1 MLRILHINNRFNLGG
16 PTHNVAFLARYM
28 PPGYETLLIGGP
40 PEGNEESS
48 SHILADLGV
57 DAMILPEM
65 RRAISPFKD
74 LSAYRRIKQ
83 VIKDF
88 KPDVV
93 HTHAA
98 KAGAV
103 GRMAASDL
111 GIKGIVHT
119 FHGHVFHSY
128 FGPVQTGVFKNMERY
143 LAGKSSR
150 IIAISE
156 RQKTELVQ
164 DHRIC
169 AASKVDV
176 IPLGIDLNKFREDQ
190 AGKRSLFRKV
200 YGVADDEVAIGIVG
214 RLVPIK
220 NHALFLKGLKY
231 VKERTGKKVR
241 AFIVGDGDE
250 RPTIQEQASELGF
263 SMAHARTFNGHSF
276 GKGVNGKP
284 VVERADITFTSWVK
298 DIDVVHAGV
307 DAVALTSFNEGT
319 PVSLIEAQAASR
331 AVISTR
337 VGGIENV
344 VKEGATALLCA
355 NNDAEAFGKNLLRV
369 VEDQQL
375 RLKLGQGGWDHVHD
389 RYHYTRLVKD
399 TARLYEA
406 LIA

>member
-28 PPGYETLLIGGP
+28 PPGFETLLIGGP

-57 DAMILPEM
+57 EALVLPEM
-65 RRAISPFKD
+65 RRAINPFKD
-74 LSAYRRIKQ
+74 LSAYHRVKQ

-88 KPDVV
+88 KPDIV

-111 GIKGIVHT
+111 GVKGIVHT

-128 FGPVQTGVFKNMERY
+128 FGPVKTGVFKNMERY
-143 LAGKSSR
+143 LAGKSDR

-156 RQKTELVQ
+156 RQKAELVE

-169 AASKVDV
+169 ESAKVDV

-190 AGKRSLFRKV
+190 ASKRALFRRV
-200 YGVADDEVAIGIVG
+200 YGVDDDEIAVGIVG
-214 RLVPIK
+214 RLVPVK
-220 NHALFLKGLKY
+220 NHALFLHGLKY
-231 VKERTGKKVR
+231 MQERTGKKVR
-241 AFIVGDGDE
+241 AFIVGDGEE
-250 RPTIQEQASELGF
+250 RQSIQDRASELGF
-263 SMAHARTFNGHSF
+263 TMAHARSFNGHAF
-276 GKGVNGKP
+276 GKGVNGQP
-284 VVERADITFTSWVK
+284 VVDRADVTFTSWVK

-307 DAVALTSFNEGT
+307 DAIALTSYNEGT

-331 AVISTR
+331 AVVSTR

-344 VKEGATALLCA
+344 VKEGITALLSA
-355 NNDAEAFGKNLLRV
+355 NNDAEAFGTNLLRV
-369 VEDQQL
+369 VEDDGL
-375 RLKLGQGGWDHVHD
+375 RSKMAQAGWAHVHD
-389 RYHYTRLVKD
+389 RYHYTRLVSD
-399 TARLYEA
+399 TARLYSA